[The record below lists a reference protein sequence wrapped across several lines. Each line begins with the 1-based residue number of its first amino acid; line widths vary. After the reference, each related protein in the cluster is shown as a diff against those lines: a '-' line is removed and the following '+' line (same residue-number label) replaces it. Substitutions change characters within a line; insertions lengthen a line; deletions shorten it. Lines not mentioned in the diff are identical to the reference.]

1 VTNNLNTHGRYLPP
15 STPVRHDGLDEG
27 GPEYGVIV
35 YCWLNSET
43 DAYDCY
49 VAFFGDQQSTGKLT
63 KSHMSC
69 GIYQRRS
76 RSSTLIAP
84 IEPEAL
90 KRQSVNVG
98 TFSDY
103 RRY

>member
-63 KSHMSC
+63 KKP
-69 GIYQRRS
+69 YVLRYL
-76 RSSTLIAP
+76 STSLTVLDPDRTDRA
-84 IEPEAL
+84 
-90 KRQSVNVG
+90 
-98 TFSDY
+98 
-103 RRY
+103 